1 MISIRKSPYLDSLVS
16 LTELSL
22 TLKISLTHFARRN
35 FAEKRAFETSQA
47 VFRSIS
53 GTPHPPKTKQNKK
66 KLPQT
71 TFMHRALRGR
81 PPCTAEL
88 REL

>member
-22 TLKISLTHFARRN
+22 TLKISFTHFARRN

-47 VFRSIS
+47 VFNIW
-53 GTPHPPKTKQNKK
+53 HPPPPKNKTKQKK